1 MKQFVSPIL
10 LAVSALVASAPAN
23 AITYTYSAVMNAANE
38 PGTVVAPNASGIS
51 VVTFDTVA
59 LTMAINEVWFGLTG
73 PITVNHIHCCTAVAG
88 TGVAN
93 PPIVNFSPTLTSSGS
108 YLQTFTLG
116 TATFNQLLFG
126 ASDGKAYVNIHTAAN
141 PGGEI
146 RGFLVGPTV
155 PVPEPRTYALM
166 VAGLAGL
173 GLWSRRRQA

>member
-1 MKQFVSPIL
+1 MKHFVSPIL

-38 PGTVVAPNASGIS
+38 PGTVIAPNASGIS

-88 TGVAN
+88 TGTAGVVVSFA
-93 PPIVNFSPTLTSSGS
+93 PTLAANGS
-108 YLQTFTLG
+108 YTQTFTLA